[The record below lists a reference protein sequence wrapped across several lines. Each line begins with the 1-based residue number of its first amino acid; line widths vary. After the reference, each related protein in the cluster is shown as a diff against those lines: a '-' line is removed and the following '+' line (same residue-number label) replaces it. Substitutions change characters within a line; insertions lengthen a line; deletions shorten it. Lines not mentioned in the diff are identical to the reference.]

1 MKVSELIDLLKR
13 LPPDAE
19 VLVFD
24 WADEMEDPVPLTT
37 VEYEQAENQVLLQ
50 DPY

>member
-1 MKVSELIDLLKR
+1 MIVSELIDLLKR

-24 WADEMEDPVPLTT
+24 WSCEMEEPIPLTF